1 MTTYQIRNGQ
11 PTIGYYGTG
20 PTHDDYDTMHLYL
33 MRKRWTR
40 DERRIKK

>member
-1 MTTYQIRNGQ
+1 MATYQTRDGELQ
-11 PTIGYYGTG
+11 VGWYGTG
-20 PTHDDYDTMHLYL
+20 PTKDEYDTMHLYL